1 MVFDL
6 PNLTLG
12 NCARIVACG
21 AVYTEKNS
29 TLEWLKERRSM
40 VASYTKD
47 GVRHFVRL
55 MTGGRKDKHFHFEV
69 ASGDW
74 FPPDA
79 RPTVT
84 SKMSEIHGS
93 AGRILGQKLDL
104 NLSADFPIEFVQL
117 PEGGPIRTLSAE
129 TRVAGTTVQLTAGVL
144 TLSGS
149 RISEIAWSRYKES
162 KVMVTLEAQLDLTV
176 SPKYLVEGQE
186 LMERFFRVLVLG
198 QPTAT
203 ET

>member
-1 MVFDL
+1 MAFDL

-12 NCARIVACG
+12 KSARIVACG
-21 AVYTEKNS
+21 VVCTDKNS

-40 VASYTKD
+40 VASYTKG

-55 MTGGRKDKHFHFEV
+55 MTGGRRDKHFHFEV

-79 RPTVT
+79 RPAVT
-84 SKMSEIHGS
+84 SKISEIHES
-93 AGRILGQKLDL
+93 AGRLLGEKLDL
-104 NLSADFPIEFVQL
+104 NLSADFSIEFTQL

-129 TRVAGTTVQLTAGVL
+129 TRVAGTAIQLTAGVL

-149 RISEIAWSRYKES
+149 RISEIGWSRYNEN
-162 KVMVTLEAQLDLTV
+162 KVMVTLEAQMDLMV
-176 SPKYLVEGQE
+176 APKYLVEGLE

-198 QPTAT
+198 QPTAA
-203 ET
+203 EK